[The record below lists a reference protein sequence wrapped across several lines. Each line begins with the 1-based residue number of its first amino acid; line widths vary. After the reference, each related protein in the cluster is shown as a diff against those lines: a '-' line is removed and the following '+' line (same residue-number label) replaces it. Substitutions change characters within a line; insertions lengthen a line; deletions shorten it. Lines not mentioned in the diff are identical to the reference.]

1 MTVLYF
7 RQFSAPIPTLLMSK
21 KFSKKILIFS
31 KKCLTKPL
39 GGDIIIWQYAL
50 VAQLDRVL
58 DYESRGQ
65 GFESLP
71 AHHKSQYPFGCW
83 LFCLFRKGTRTREGC
98 GVKKTVWYT
107 VFSRKS
113 LSDSESQSVCKA

>member
-1 MTVLYF
+1 MAVLYF
-7 RQFSAPIPTLLMSK
+7 RQFSASIPTHSTPK
-21 KFSKKILIFS
+21 KFSKKFLIFS

-71 AHHKSQYPFGCW
+71 AHHKDQYPSGCW
-83 LFCLFRKGTRTREGC
+83 LFCL
-98 GVKKTVWYT
+98 
-107 VFSRKS
+107 
-113 LSDSESQSVCKA
+113 L